1 MRRLLAVIAIA
12 IPLARGA
19 EAHEVRPAYLDIRQ
33 SGTDSYDVMFKVP
46 TGGESMRA
54 GLAPQFPPDTVTVSP
69 PRWSYTSDAAIETMS
84 IRRPGGLAGSAI
96 SIANLPATTS
106 EVLVRVSGQN
116 GRAQVVRLTPS
127 EPSFVIP
134 AVPSRWRVAGTYLRL
149 GWDHIVFGVDH
160 LLFVLGL
167 LLLVPNRWMLLRTI
181 TSFTLAHSLTLAAA
195 TLGLARA
202 PVAPIEAS
210 IAMSILFLAPEI
222 VRHQRGGT
230 SLTIRHPWIVAFIFG
245 LLHGFG
251 FASGLLEIGLPQG
264 EIPVALLCFNVGVE
278 IGQLAFV
285 ALMLLVARASRKLA
299 YRWPRIVELG
309 PAYLVGSLGA
319 FWTIQRVAVV
329 LGAGR

>member
-1 MRRLLAVIAIA
+1 
-12 IPLARGA
+12 
-19 EAHEVRPAYLDIRQ
+19 
-33 SGTDSYDVMFKVP
+33 
-46 TGGESMRA
+46 
-54 GLAPQFPPDTVTVSP
+54 VTVSP
-69 PRWSYTSDAAIETMS
+69 PRWSYASDAAIETMS

-96 SIANLPATTS
+96 SIANLSATTF
-106 EVLVRVSGQN
+106 EVLVRVSELG

-134 AVPSRWRVAGTYLRL
+134 ATPSRWRVAGTYLRL
-149 GWDHIVFGVDH
+149 GWDHILFGVDH

-210 IAMSILFLAPEI
+210 IAMSILFLGPEI
-222 VRHQRGGT
+222 IRRRRGET
-230 SLTIRHPWIVAFIFG
+230 SVTIRHPWIVAFVFG

-251 FASGLLEIGLPQG
+251 FASGLAEIGLPQG
-264 EIPVALLCFNVGVE
+264 EIPLALLCFNVGVE
-278 IGQLAFV
+278 LGQIAFV
-285 ALMLLVARASRKLA
+285 ALMLLAARALRKVA
-299 YRWPRIVELG
+299 HRWPRLVELA
-309 PAYLVGSLGA
+309 PAYVVGSLGA